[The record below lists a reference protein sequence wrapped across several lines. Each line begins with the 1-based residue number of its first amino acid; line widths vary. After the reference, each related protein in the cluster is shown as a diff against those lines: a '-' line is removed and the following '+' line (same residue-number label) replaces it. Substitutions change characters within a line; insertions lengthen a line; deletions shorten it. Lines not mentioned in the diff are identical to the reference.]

1 MHSLLWLKNKNGDDA
16 PSFWTSQKETKLEIQ
31 SRYKKIEA
39 FADMLVSTSPLDIS
53 CHDHQFKILE
63 SSTCLNCMD
72 LQNKIR
78 KYQTHDHTATCAKKR
93 KVDNNQER

>member
-1 MHSLLWLKNKNGDDA
+1 MLQVFGQVKRKLNLKSNRG
-16 PSFWTSQKETKLEIQ
+16 I
-31 SRYKKIEA
+31 RIEA

-78 KYQTHDHTATCAKKR
+78 KYQTHNHTATCAKKR